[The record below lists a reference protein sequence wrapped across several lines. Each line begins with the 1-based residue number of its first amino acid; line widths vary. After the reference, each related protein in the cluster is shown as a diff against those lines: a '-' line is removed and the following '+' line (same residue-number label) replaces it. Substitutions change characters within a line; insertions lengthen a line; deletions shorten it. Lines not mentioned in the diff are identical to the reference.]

1 MKTTL
6 FKAAVVSAAILLAAG
21 APAQAQPVPDGAV
34 RLYLK
39 DHQNLPMAA
48 VDGAPRLTAQ
58 GDFWELS
65 GDEGLQDPGDL
76 RDLGEYQIIHR
87 DSGQC
92 LVADTGGGGA
102 TAQVSLADCA
112 GAHSWTIVYHDP
124 GHKDFRFVAPGD
136 YLLGLRE
143 RSDAVAGAEVLAV
156 REDPSDSMHFHE
168 WLAGAGTEAT
178 PPPNEATPPNE
189 TTPMSEVPSEA
200 DPDAE
205 AESPSSSPKSTLPT
219 TGAGLGV
226 GIGAGAVA
234 LAGGAAFVL
243 WWQRRRALRS
253 DW

>member
-1 MKTTL
+1 MKTIL
-6 FKAAVVSAAILLAAG
+6 LKAAVVSAAILLAAG

-48 VDGAPRLTAQ
+48 VDGAPRLTTQ

-65 GDEGLQDPGDL
+65 GDEATDDLQ
-76 RDLGEYQIIHR
+76 DLGEYQIVHH

-102 TAQVSLADCA
+102 TAPISLADCA

-143 RSDAVAGAEVLAV
+143 RSDAVEGAEVLAV
-156 REDPSDSMHFHE
+156 RTAPSDSMHFHE
-168 WLAGAGTEAT
+168 WLTGAGTEAT
-178 PPPNEATPPNE
+178 PPPNGTTPPNE
-189 TTPMSEVPSEA
+189 TTPMA

-205 AESPSSSPKSTLPT
+205 AESPSGSPSGSPKSTLPT

-234 LAGGAAFVL
+234 LAGGAALVL